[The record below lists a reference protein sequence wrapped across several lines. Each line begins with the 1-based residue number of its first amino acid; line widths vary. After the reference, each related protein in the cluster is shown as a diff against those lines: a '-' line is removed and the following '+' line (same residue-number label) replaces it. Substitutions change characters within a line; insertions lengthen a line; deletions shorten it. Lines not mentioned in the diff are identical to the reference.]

1 MEKFLN
7 LDPDVLIYHKVL
19 DKIYNKIIITESSIL
34 LLNEKIVTK
43 FLFLDDFD
51 FSVLELYKKIT

>member
-7 LDPDVLIYHKVL
+7 LDPDVLIYHTVK
-19 DKIYNKIIITESSIL
+19 DKIYNKIIITESSVL
-34 LLNEKIVTK
+34 LFDKTTVTK

-51 FSVLELYKKIT
+51 FSVLELYKKIL